1 MNART
6 RFDLSYEQR
15 WQEAWAKADLFR
27 AERHSSRPKWF
38 IVELPPFTNGRLHL
52 GHVRNYV
59 IGDVIARF
67 RRALGHDVLYTTGFD
82 SFGLPNEIAARE
94 EKTAPAVLVT
104 RNQPLMSA
112 QLRRLGLSHDP
123 ARIMSDHD
131 PDYYRWVQW
140 VFLKLRESGLAFR
153 RRDFVHWCV
162 SCGTTLA
169 DSLVEQGRCWR
180 CRNPVSRIEKEQWFI
195 RETALAED
203 VLAQDLP
210 GWPKPILD
218 IHADWIGRRHGFDV
232 DLRIAGHD
240 LNLPLFVESVD
251 DLTKAAFI
259 MIAPG
264 GAEARMLGLA
274 ETLGVAAP
282 VATGFQAVEP
292 MQGRSLPIL
301 CGETGRRGE
310 EGTRLGLPSEN
321 PDDAHLV
328 LSLALSPA
336 LGASVPSHPACV
348 APAAI
353 RPAIRTRLR
362 DWDIARSR
370 YWGTP
375 VPVIH
380 CEACGEVGVPETQLP
395 VLLPLDVDLSRGGN
409 PLETLAQF
417 TATACPGCDRPA
429 RRETDTLEAYSSP
442 WWYYLISKDPTDQ
455 NPFGGQGTQDWMPV
469 DLMIGGA
476 DQARTCFFHLR
487 SLAEA
492 LTRIGIVQ
500 ERHPVRGLLAIGM
513 VKAEGRKMSK
523 SAGNSIDPESLLDT
537 YGADAVRFAT
547 VAAAAPEQ
555 EFNWSNDGVV
565 RAARF
570 LAGLRRFFERN
581 AFDFSALPDR
591 LQPSDPRRQRIVKWL
606 MAASEKTTGSLQRH
620 ALHVATKQVEF
631 LATQLLQLDRDI
643 ADGKAKPDAE
653 AMGFAGRWLLQL
665 LSPFVPHLAE
675 ELWFHAKGAGF
686 LTAAA
691 WPDITGP
698 DAGRQGNPPD
708 PELSEVTS

>member
-1 MNART
+1 MNARV
-6 RFDLSYEQR
+6 RFDLSYEAR
-15 WQEAWAKADLFR
+15 WQEAWAKAGLFK
-27 AERHSSRPKWF
+27 AARHAGRPKWF
-38 IVELPPFTNGRLHL
+38 IVELPPFANGRLHL

-94 EKTAPAVLVT
+94 EKTSPAALVA

-123 ARIMSDHD
+123 TRIMSDHD
-131 PDYYRWVQW
+131 PDYYLWVQW

-153 RRDFVHWCV
+153 RRDFVNWCV

-195 RETALAED
+195 RETELAED
-203 VLAQDLP
+203 VLAQTLP
-210 GWPKPILD
+210 DWPKPILD
-218 IHADWIGRRHGFDV
+218 IHADWIGRRAGLEV
-232 DLRIAGHD
+232 TLRVEGRD
-240 LNLPLFVESVD
+240 LNLSVFVETPEA
-251 DLTKAAFI
+251 LAQAAFV
-259 MIAPG
+259 MVPSG
-264 GAEARMLGLA
+264 GVEARMLGLA

-282 VATGFQAVEP
+282 AVSGLHVIEPVA
-292 MQGRSLPIL
+292 GRRLPIL
-301 CGETGRRGE
+301 CGEAGRRGE
-310 EGTRLGLPSEN
+310 EGVRLGLPNQN
-321 PDDAHLV
+321 PEDERLAQD
-328 LSLALSPA
+328 LALVSPGSA
-336 LGASVPSHPACV
+336 TSAFEAQPAT
-348 APAAI
+348 I

-380 CEACGEVGVPETQLP
+380 CESCGEVGVPETQLP
-395 VLLPLDVDLSRGGN
+395 VLLPHDVDLGKGGN
-409 PLETLAQF
+409 PLETLESF
-417 TATACPGCDRPA
+417 TATPCPHCKQPA

-442 WWYYLISKDPTDQ
+442 WWYYLICKDPGDSV
-455 NPFGGQGTQDWMPV
+455 PFNGKGAQDWMPV

-487 SLAEA
+487 TVAEA
-492 LTRIGIVQ
+492 LTRIGIVS

-555 EFNWSNDGVV
+555 EFNWSNEGVV

-570 LAGLRRFFERN
+570 LAGIRRFFERN
-581 AFDFSALPDR
+581 SFDFSALPEK
-591 LQPSDPRRQRIVKWL
+591 LDPHDSRRQRIVKWL
-606 MAASEKTTGSLQRH
+606 AAASEKTTGSLQRN
-620 ALHVATKQVEF
+620 ALHVAAKQVEF
-631 LATQLLQLDRDI
+631 LATQLIQLDRDI
-643 ADGKAKPDAE
+643 AEAKAKPDAE
-653 AMGFAGRWLLQL
+653 AMGFAARLLLQL

-675 ELWFHAKGAGF
+675 ELWFRAKGAVF
-686 LTAAA
+686 LAAAA
-691 WPDITGP
+691 WPDSTNTN
-698 DAGRQGNPPD
+698 ARMQGMPPH
-708 PELSEVTS
+708 PELSQVTS